1 MSWANIPRW
10 FLITVIVI
18 LIATGGPILTFA
30 ISNHLD
36 QDVQQSND
44 IKALTANMNRVVEA
58 IENLKHITENNR
70 AEHRWL
76 HSDRRPR

>member
-30 ISNHLD
+30 INNHLD

-70 AEHRWL
+70 EEHRWL
-76 HSDRRPR
+76 HSDRAP